1 MTTAEQSI
9 SPQTNAQTQKLTW
22 KAFGPGIL
30 MASAAIGGSH
40 LVSSTQAGAL
50 YGWQLAIM
58 IVLANFFKYPFYR
71 FGTEYAYKTGDSL
84 VAGYAKKS
92 KAYLWAF
99 FGLSV
104 VSGVITTGAVALLCA
119 TILGFILPFELN
131 PLILSIIVMTVSWGL
146 LIAGHYKVLDNI
158 SKWIILALTVATILA
173 VIIAGMSPKEV
184 APDFVSMS
192 PWNLASLGFIIAL
205 MGWMPA
211 PLEFSVITSVWTA
224 KKIRTDRT
232 SQFQGVVDFNVGYF
246 TSAILA
252 LFFLTL
258 GVFVQ
263 YGTGEE
269 IATKGGAYIGQ
280 LVQMYTET
288 IGSWSK
294 ILVAFIAFLCMFG
307 TVITSADGYGR
318 TNAESLSLIK
328 TGTTELTEKY
338 VMRWTTAM
346 VIGGFILINVF
357 AGQMAS
363 LLKFA
368 MISSFVSAPIF
379 AYLNYSLAKSENLLT
394 PKMNIYALLGIAFLA
409 GFAGLFLL
417 QFFGIIG

>member
-1 MTTAEQSI
+1 MQ
-9 SPQTNAQTQKLTW
+9 QTNNKLDW
-22 KAFGPGIL
+22 RSFGPGIL

-40 LVSSTQAGAL
+40 LIASTQAGAL

-58 IVLANFFKYPFYR
+58 IILANLFKYPFYR
-71 FGTEYAYKTGDSL
+71 FGTEYAYSTGDSL

-99 FGLSV
+99 FVLCII
-104 VSGVITTGAVALLCA
+104 SGAISTGAVAILCA
-119 TILGFILPFELN
+119 TILGFMLPIELN
-131 PLILSIIVMTVSWGL
+131 TLALSTIIMVSSWIL
-146 LIAGHYKVLDNI
+146 LIAGHYKTLD
-158 SKWIILALTVATILA
+158 SLTKWIIVALTIATILA
-173 VIIAGMSPKEV
+173 VIVAGFSPSKV
-184 APDFVSMS
+184 APDFVPAS

-224 KKIRTDRT
+224 KKIRTDHTNR
-232 SQFQGVVDFNVGYF
+232 FQGMVDFNVGYF

-252 LFFLTL
+252 LFFLAL

-269 IATKGGAYIGQ
+269 IATKGGAYVGQ
-280 LVQMYTET
+280 LIQMYTDT
-288 IGSWSK
+288 IGDWSK
-294 ILVAFIAFLCMFG
+294 MLVAFIAFLCMFG
-307 TVITSADGYGR
+307 TVITCADGYGR

-338 VMRWTTAM
+338 VMLWITLTI
-346 VIGGFILINVF
+346 VTGFMLIAF
-357 AGQMAS
+357 FLGQMAT

-368 MISSFVSAPIF
+368 MISAFVTAPIF
-379 AYLNYSLAKSENLLT
+379 GYLNYSLIKSEGRLT
-394 PKMNIYALLGIAFLA
+394 PAMKWFALAGIAFLS
-409 GFAGLFLL
+409 GFTVLFLL
-417 QFFGIIG
+417 QFFKIIG